1 MHAACSWLARI
12 AILVDLLVWVFFPP
26 CFRFVKHFLE
36 EMILLTLYISGS
48 SRKWSRVSATAGNHF
63 SNEWMT
69 DSLLLFHICTF
80 LFHCSLP
87 PGKHSPWPHH
97 YPVLPQI
104 HQPLKVGKIPHFGP
118 LLLQVLSSYG
128 GAVYSH
134 GHQRALLKAQDSLGS
149 FWRAP
154 TCVVSRFFN

>member
-1 MHAACSWLARI
+1 MIGC
-12 AILVDLLVWVFFPP
+12 LLQA
-26 CFRFVKHFLE
+26 
-36 EMILLTLYISGS
+36 LTSFTPFSYYFTQFCCCCCCCAGSQLQQATISQ
-48 SRKWSRVSATAGNHF
+48 
-63 SNEWMT
+63 MT
-69 DSLLLFHICTF
+69 DSLLLFHICSF

-104 HQPLKVGKIPHFGP
+104 HQPLKVGKIPHCGP

-154 TCVVSRFFN
+154 VRQGCILSPCLFNLYRVILYLYRVHHEKC